1 MIDDSTNKKF
11 EIVKMNQMHPNS
23 DILISRMV
31 TNDPLFGEL
40 IYHKP
45 FTPYA
50 PGEMESVCKRP
61 FTSCEITSMGDVIVC
76 CFDWLPLIIGNI
88 RENTLQEIWNGE
100 KANALRSTI
109 LDGSYKYCNNQTC
122 LYLLSGAGE
131 LLTKEQF
138 KLPESNLPEVILL
151 SVDKSCNLYCP
162 SCRTKKIVQ
171 LEDDRKE
178 IATSIIKNT
187 LDQLFK
193 EPHNNRIL
201 LGFDGQG
208 EVFNSAI
215 YRNIFETSPIFS
227 NLDLWPNL
235 RFRILT
241 NGVMMTEKIQNRY
254 ADMFRRIS
262 AMSISIDAG
271 NKKSY
276 DKVRLGGD
284 WDLLWKNINY
294 LYNTQKQRDINDF
307 DWAWQVVLQE
317 DNFESIPDLIDL
329 AYNYPD
335 RLPFIVISPIL
346 NWGTFT
352 DEDFTNKSVISQ
364 TSKNYNR
371 LMEILNTPKVL
382 NYPKIVRPK

>member
-1 MIDDSTNKKF
+1 
-11 EIVKMNQMHPNS
+11 
-23 DILISRMV
+23 
-31 TNDPLFGEL
+31 
-40 IYHKP
+40 
-45 FTPYA
+45 
-50 PGEMESVCKRP
+50 
-61 FTSCEITSMGDVIVC
+61 
-76 CFDWLPLIIGNI
+76 
-88 RENTLQEIWNGE
+88 
-100 KANALRSTI
+100 
-109 LDGSYKYCNNQTC
+109 
-122 LYLLSGAGE
+122 
-131 LLTKEQF
+131 
-138 KLPESNLPEVILL
+138 
-151 SVDKSCNLYCP
+151 
-162 SCRTKKIVQ
+162 
-171 LEDDRKE
+171 
-178 IATSIIKNT
+178 
-187 LDQLFK
+187 
-193 EPHNNRIL
+193 
-201 LGFDGQG
+201 
-208 EVFNSAI
+208 
-215 YRNIFETSPIFS
+215 
-227 NLDLWPNL
+227 
-235 RFRILT
+235 
-241 NGVMMTEKIQNRY
+241 MMTEKIQNRY

-352 DEDFTNKSVISQ
+352 DEDFTNKSVISR